1 MSRNPR
7 INPYDGDVLAIGIS
21 QWEVLYADEY
31 VVSVIRIGAVN
42 SMHIGNFR
50 EFFRKAS
57 TVRYGDE
64 GK

>member
-1 MSRNPR
+1 MSRDAR
-7 INPYDGDVLAIGIS
+7 INPVDGDVLAIGIS

-31 VVSVIRIGAVN
+31 LVSVVRMGSVN